1 MGKGRPTRSGIR
13 QNIIDILYFMKQGYG
28 YDIYKVYREV
38 FPNVT
43 MRVIY
48 YHLKKGVAL
57 GELKVSEIKKEQGN
71 YSWGSTVEKIYY
83 GLGPEAKPI
92 GSFRVKE
99 ALERLKK
106 MPDSGLDMPLLELS
120 QPSKEPEQS
129 KDLPPGQEGLA
140 Q

>member
-1 MGKGRPTRSGIR
+1 MGKGRPVRSGIR
-13 QNIIDILYFMKQGYG
+13 QNIVDILYFMKQGYG

-48 YHLKKGVAL
+48 YHLKKGCAL
-57 GELKVSEIKKEQGN
+57 GEFKINEIKKEEGN
-71 YSWGSTVEKIYY
+71 YSWGKTVEKIYY
-83 GLGPEAKPI
+83 GLDAQAKPI

-106 MPDSGLDMPLLELS
+106 LPSEELDPKPEVPPPRLS
-120 QPSKEPEQS
+120 EAPEETEQS
-129 KDLPPGQEGLA
+129 ENLAPSQE
-140 Q
+140 